1 MRIETPVEYES
12 VSGTAVYHAV
22 PLSLSVFDGCG
33 SQALRHGR
41 ACLY

>member
-12 VSGTAVYHAV
+12 VSGTAMYHAV
-22 PLSLSVFDGCG
+22 PLSFVMFDRCGC
-33 SQALRHGR
+33 QALQYGC